1 MCACICFTGPS
12 QLYERLL
19 RLGRFLSGQHYICRH
34 LSVQLNE
41 YHHRRRFCLQS
52 SQKRF
57 QCVLFHASFIV
68 CRMRRHRYF
77 LRSFRHTEPRR
88 IRSVLKKHRHR
99 TSGSGFSISTSV
111 LGSDLNEQ
119 VTSFRDLI
127 RQYTNMFSDS
137 CTASQNLLKMT
148 GAQQFLEKSAFE
160 ARSYLRSTGI
170 VSDES
175 EANAKTRT
183 DGSAV
188 VSNAP
193 AQKDSGGSVID
204 APELNLTWALLSG
217 GSFSTKIQPR
227 T

>member
-1 MCACICFTGPS
+1 
-12 QLYERLL
+12 
-19 RLGRFLSGQHYICRH
+19 
-34 LSVQLNE
+34 
-41 YHHRRRFCLQS
+41 
-52 SQKRF
+52 
-57 QCVLFHASFIV
+57 
-68 CRMRRHRYF
+68 
-77 LRSFRHTEPRR
+77 
-88 IRSVLKKHRHR
+88 
-99 TSGSGFSISTSV
+99 
-111 LGSDLNEQ
+111 
-119 VTSFRDLI
+119 
-127 RQYTNMFSDS
+127 
-137 CTASQNLLKMT
+137 MT